1 MLSDVLLIEEKHQL
15 AAQKIYEYI
24 EKVRTGRFVV
34 AISGESGSGKTEL
47 SHCLANLYKKAG
59 LKAKPLH
66 TDNYYMS
73 LPEIRNQWR
82 EAHGRESI
90 GYTEYDWDVI
100 NKNLVDFR
108 AGAVTEMPCVD
119 IVTDQVDR
127 LITDFAKIDVL
138 ILDGLYALKTD
149 DVDMRVFIDIT
160 YEETKKAQLRRG
172 KEAQTPFRTMV
183 LEREHEVV
191 TSLKDMADLYVSRNF
206 EVFEKKDYQK

>member
-1 MLSDVLLIEEKHQL
+1 MLSDVLLIEDKHQE
-15 AAQKIYEYI
+15 AARKIYERI
-24 EKVRTGRFVV
+24 EKVRNGRFVV

-47 SHCLANLYKKAG
+47 SHCLANIYKNAG
-59 LKAKPLH
+59 LKAKPMH

-73 LPEIRNQWR
+73 LPEERNQWR

-90 GYTEYDWDVI
+90 GDTEYDWETI
-100 NKNLVDFR
+100 NKNLADFR
-108 AGAVTEMPCVD
+108 AGKVTEMPCVD

-127 LITDFAKIDVL
+127 LITDFAGVDVL
-138 ILDGLYALKTD
+138 ILDGLYAIKTD

-160 YEETKKAQLRRG
+160 YEQTKKAQLRRG

-191 TSLKDMADLYVSRNF
+191 TSLRKMGDLFVTHSY
-206 EVFEKKDYQK
+206 EVYAKEEYLK

>member
-15 AAQKIYEYI
+15 AAQKIYEQI
-24 EKVRTGRFVV
+24 EKVRYGRFVV

-47 SHCLANLYKKAG
+47 SHCLADIYKKAG

-73 LPEIRNQWR
+73 LPEVRNEWR

-90 GYTEYDWDVI
+90 GYTEYDWEVI
-100 NKNLVDFR
+100 NKNIADFR
-108 AGAVTEMPCVD
+108 VGAVTEMPCVD

-127 LITDFAKIDVL
+127 LITDFAKVDVL
-138 ILDGLYALKTD
+138 ILDGLYALKTE
-149 DVDMRVFIDIT
+149 DVDLRVFIDIT
-160 YEETKKAQLRRG
+160 YEQTKKAQLRRG
-172 KEAQTPFRTMV
+172 KEAQTKFRAMV

-191 TSLKDMADLYVSRNF
+191 TSLKNMGDLFVNLEYK
-206 EVFEKKDYQK
+206 VFTKEDYL

>member
-1 MLSDVLLIEEKHQL
+1 MLSDVLLIEEKHQE
-15 AAQKIYEYI
+15 AAQKIYEQI
-24 EKVRTGRFVV
+24 EKVRDGRFVV

-47 SHCLANLYKKAG
+47 SHCLANIYKKAG
-59 LKAKPLH
+59 LKAKPMH

-73 LPEIRNQWR
+73 LPEVRNEWR
-82 EAHGRESI
+82 EANGRESI

-100 NKNLVDFR
+100 NKNIADFR

-127 LITDFAKIDVL
+127 LITDFAKVDVL

-160 YEETKKAQLRRG
+160 YEQTKKAQLRRG
-172 KEAQTPFRTMV
+172 KEAQTLFRAMV

-191 TSLKDMADLYVSRNF
+191 TSLKHMGDLFVTLDYSVYT
-206 EVFEKKDYQK
+206 KKEYL